1 MWRNYF
7 LQIQNKYNMRLS
19 ISEPLVIRFDG
30 KDVTKDNTI
39 NLFDIY
45 NGSFAD
51 SIEKTVKFFTAKYH
65 AFSIFG
71 SDEISFI
78 FPDPMSII
86 SDLDVEKSNRSNKI
100 ISLFSQYLFNYFNSL
115 YKGRIIFW
123 DVKAFSIHK
132 EKLSS
137 YIKYRS
143 GSLKNVV
150 VTYFLKKKRVI
161 IGDKPLKQLLNEAQE
176 FDDYKM
182 LEKVQNGRLYYD
194 GSEIDIIDYLEN
206 GKITNLKKEVFT
218 DDYID
223 LSSF

>member
-45 NGSFAD
+45 NGSFTD
-51 SIEKTVKFFTAKYH
+51 SVEKTVRFFTAKYH
-65 AFSIFG
+65 AFAIFG

-78 FPDPMSII
+78 FPNPMTII
-86 SDLDVEKSNRSNKI
+86 SDLDIEKSNRSNKI

-115 YKGRIIFW
+115 YKGRTIFW

-132 EKLSS
+132 EKLNS

-150 VTYFLKKKRVI
+150 YTYFLKKKKVI
-161 IGDKPLKQLLNEAQE
+161 IGNKTLQE
-176 FDDYKM
+176 LICESQKFEDYKM
-182 LEKVQNGRLYYD
+182 LKKIEEGTLYYD
-194 GSEIDIIDYLEN
+194 GNQIDIKDFLDN
-206 GKITNLKKEVFT
+206 GKITNLKKEIPT
-218 DDYID
+218 DYID
-223 LSSF
+223 LSNF